1 MTQINNLK
9 DLTEKKIYPVN
20 TQLRKRNRNHIVL
33 PELKN
38 TKDTY
43 NCFNKKKN
51 VISEIKIDNKL
62 KNLLFSIG
70 KLVLIYLIFHASG
83 YLLEQFLAK
92 KIKELFNTIINRIL
106 NYDINFYKKY
116 TTNDINL
123 IWTYLNTIE

>member
-43 NCFNKKKN
+43 NCFNKKKY
-51 VISEIKIDNKL
+51 VVW
-62 KNLLFSIG
+62 FS
-70 KLVLIYLIFHASG
+70 LIFVGSYYFYFK
-83 YLLEQFLAK
+83 YLTEFV
-92 KIKELFNTIINRIL
+92 NIL
-106 NYDINFYKKY
+106 
-116 TTNDINL
+116 
-123 IWTYLNTIE
+123 